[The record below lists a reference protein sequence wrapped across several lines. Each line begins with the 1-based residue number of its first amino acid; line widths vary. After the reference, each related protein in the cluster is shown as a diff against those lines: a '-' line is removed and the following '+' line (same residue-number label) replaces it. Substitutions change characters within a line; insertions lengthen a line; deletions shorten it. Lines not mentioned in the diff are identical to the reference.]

1 MEPQGVEPQ
10 PQDFQSCAPTAYAK
24 VPYLILEVH
33 TGLEPVVTIL
43 QTVVLTNLTNAP
55 NLVELS
61 RFELILTGCK
71 PIVLT
76 IITNSPNLKQ
86 LLELSYLKLHI
97 LNITMPFSL
106 YPKNTSFHCLLQK
119 VTKGE

>member
-1 MEPQGVEPQ
+1 MVEPQGVEPQ

-61 RFELILTGCK
+61 RFELEYPTCKTGALTNYAIA
-71 PIVLT
+71 P
-76 IITNSPNLKQ
+76 
-86 LLELSYLKLHI
+86 Y
-97 LNITMPFSL
+97 
-106 YPKNTSFHCLLQK
+106 
-119 VTKGE
+119 

>member
-55 NLVELS
+55 HMVENM
-61 RFELILTGCK
+61 RIELILTGCK

-76 IITNSPNLKQ
+76 IITNSPNL
-86 LLELSYLKLHI
+86 EI
-97 LNITMPFSL
+97 
-106 YPKNTSFHCLLQK
+106 
-119 VTKGE
+119 